1 MIVDFDFG
9 PAKVLISTVTPTP
22 CKFKKTG
29 KRGLSKVN
37 QSYVYPFG
45 LTLGLNIVGF
55 THTRCCARLDKKTR
69 TKEAPMAHPIKEKD
83 PTLKRRAGQAG
94 VEANRKIRS
103 KRFEIRFTPEEWVA
117 LQQRASEAGASSAAI
132 YARSVLLPSNH
143 LADQETKAEHKLRVQ
158 LLASLG
164 KIGSNINQIA
174 RSLNRMKM
182 WNDTTKGM
190 FQELTKIQEGV
201 STISQLLKEKK

>member
-1 MIVDFDFG
+1 
-9 PAKVLISTVTPTP
+9 
-22 CKFKKTG
+22 
-29 KRGLSKVN
+29 
-37 QSYVYPFG
+37 
-45 LTLGLNIVGF
+45 
-55 THTRCCARLDKKTR
+55 
-69 TKEAPMAHPIKEKD
+69 MAHPIKEKE
-83 PTLKRRAGQAG
+83 PTLKRRAGQVG

-103 KRFEIRFTPEEWVA
+103 KRFEIRFTPEEWAA
-117 LQQRASEAGASSAAI
+117 LRQRASEAGASSTAI
-132 YARSVLLPSNH
+132 YARAVLLPSNH

-174 RSLNRMKM
+174 RSLNRMKL

-201 STISQLLKEKK
+201 STISQLFKEKK

>member
-1 MIVDFDFG
+1 MEPNKNENDL
-9 PAKVLISTVTPTP
+9 PL
-22 CKFKKTG
+22 KKRSG
-29 KRGLSKVN
+29 K
-37 QSYVYPFG
+37 
-45 LTLGLNIVGF
+45 T
-55 THTRCCARLDKKTR
+55 
-69 TKEAPMAHPIKEKD
+69 
-83 PTLKRRAGQAG
+83 G
-94 VEANRKIRS
+94 VEANRKKRS

>member
-1 MIVDFDFG
+1 MEPNKNENDL
-9 PAKVLISTVTPTP
+9 PL
-22 CKFKKTG
+22 KK
-29 KRGLSKVN
+29 RS
-37 QSYVYPFG
+37 
-45 LTLGLNIVGF
+45 
-55 THTRCCARLDKKTR
+55 
-69 TKEAPMAHPIKEKD
+69 
-83 PTLKRRAGQAG
+83 GQTG
-94 VEANRKIRS
+94 VEANRKKRS

-117 LQQRASEAGASSAAI
+117 LQQRAAEAGASSTAI
-132 YARSVLLPSNH
+132 YARAVLLPSNH

-182 WNDTTKGM
+182 WNDTTKGI

-201 STISQLLKEKK
+201 NTISQLFKEKK

>member
-1 MIVDFDFG
+1 ME
-9 PAKVLISTVTPTP
+9 PNK
-22 CKFKKTG
+22 
-29 KRGLSKVN
+29 
-37 QSYVYPFG
+37 
-45 LTLGLNIVGF
+45 
-55 THTRCCARLDKKTR
+55 
-69 TKEAPMAHPIKEKD
+69 KEKD
-83 PTLKRRAGQAG
+83 PTLKRRSGQAG
-94 VEANRKIRS
+94 VEANRKKRS

-117 LQQRASEAGASSAAI
+117 LQQRSVEAGASSTAI
-132 YARSVLLPSNH
+132 YARAVLLPSNH
-143 LADQETKAEHKLRVQ
+143 LADQETKAEHRLRVQ

-201 STISQLLKEKK
+201 STIAQLFKERK

>member
-1 MIVDFDFG
+1 
-9 PAKVLISTVTPTP
+9 
-22 CKFKKTG
+22 
-29 KRGLSKVN
+29 
-37 QSYVYPFG
+37 
-45 LTLGLNIVGF
+45 
-55 THTRCCARLDKKTR
+55 
-69 TKEAPMAHPIKEKD
+69 MAHPIKEKD
-83 PTLKRRAGQAG
+83 PTLKRRAGQTG
-94 VEANRKIRS
+94 YEANRKIRS
-103 KRFEIRFTPEEWVA
+103 KRFEIRFTPDEWVA
-117 LQQRASEAGASSAAI
+117 LQQRASEAGASSTAI
-132 YARSVLLPSNH
+132 YARSVLLPSNR

-201 STISQLLKEKK
+201 SAISQLFKEKK